1 MKNINI
7 YGARGGAQLIQSVFE
22 DFAVSFCVMLRAC
35 KYAVSRRDSEMV
47 PMYNASLNDQIKQY
61 TVLKS
66 LKISDLPEN
75 HPLLY
80 VFENTLITRID
91 FREVYQCTYEPELTE
106 LFFII
111 DDGDPNVKPAMPV
124 NHIYTI
130 HLKHIGNRMS
140 RNVKPN
146 YELHIISGDHTID
159 ETDSGVP
166 MEMTDSFLEL
176 ISRANDRL
184 SNLNLIYNKC
194 KDLVKFPDEKAANGY
209 NFLRAYLKDNAAGVK
224 KSRIFFYEGFRQLAK
239 EFQPAVKQVIQD
251 SNKMNE
257 LLSKHPVSADG
268 VPDSKAFAR
277 EIVDYLKLNDI
288 YLSHWDVMIRNAIR
302 DSFTNDENIELD
314 RDILDKF
321 NSI

>member
-1 MKNINI
+1 MKNINL
-7 YGARGGAQLIQSVFE
+7 YGFRMGAELIQAVFE
-22 DFAVSFCVMLRAC
+22 DFAISFSVMLKAC
-35 KYAVSRRDSEMV
+35 KYAVTRKETEMV

-61 TVLKS
+61 TSLKS

-91 FREVYQCTYEPELTE
+91 FREVWQSTYEAELTE

-111 DDGDPNVKPAMPV
+111 DDGDPNVEAKMPV
-124 NHIYTI
+124 NHTYTI

-140 RNVKPN
+140 RNNKPN
-146 YELHIISGDHTID
+146 YELHIISGDHTVD

-176 ISRANDRL
+176 ISRAKDRL

-194 KDLVKFPDEKAANGY
+194 KDLVRFPDEKASKDY
-209 NFLRAYLKDNAAGVK
+209 NFLRAYLRENVTGA
-224 KSRIFFYEGFRQLAK
+224 KSRIFFYEGFRQFDDA
-239 EFQPAVKQVIQD
+239 FQPAIKQVIQD
-251 SNKMNE
+251 SKTMNK
-257 LLSKHPVSADG
+257 LLSKHPYGADG
-268 VPDSKAFAR
+268 VPDSKKFAR

-302 DSFTNDENIELD
+302 DSFTSDEKLELD
-314 RDILDKF
+314 RDILNKF
-321 NSI
+321 KPI

>member
-1 MKNINI
+1 MKNINL
-7 YGARGGAQLIQSVFE
+7 YGLRGGANLIQSVFE
-22 DFAVSFCVMLRAC
+22 DFAISFSVMLKAC
-35 KYAVSRRDSEMV
+35 KYAVTRKDTEMV

-61 TVLKS
+61 TSLKS

-91 FREVYQCTYEPELTE
+91 YREVWQSTYEPELVE

-111 DDGDPNVKPAMPV
+111 DDSDPEVEAKMPV
-124 NHIYTI
+124 NHVYTI
-130 HLKHIGNRMS
+130 HLRHVGNRMS
-140 RNVKPN
+140 RNNKAN

-209 NFLRAYLKDNAAGVK
+209 NFLRAYLKESVSNV
-224 KSRIFFYEGFRQLAK
+224 KSRIFFYEGFRQFDDA
-239 EFQPAVKQVIQD
+239 FQPAIKQVIQD
-251 SNKMNE
+251 SKTME
-257 LLSKHPVSADG
+257 KLLSKHPVDADG

-288 YLSHWDVMIRNAIR
+288 YLSHWDTMIRNAIR
-302 DSFTNDENIELD
+302 DSFVGEENLELD

-321 NSI
+321 KSI

>member
-1 MKNINI
+1 MKNINL
-7 YGARGGAQLIQSVFE
+7 YGLRNGFDLIQAVFE
-22 DFAVSFCVMLRAC
+22 DFAVSFSVMLAAC

-61 TVLKS
+61 TRLKS

-91 FREVYQCTYEPELTE
+91 YRERYQSTYEPDLVE

-111 DDGDPNVKPAMPV
+111 DDGDPKVESVMPV
-124 NHIYTI
+124 NHTYTI
-130 HLKHIGNRMS
+130 HIRHVGNRMS
-140 RNVKPN
+140 RNIKPN
-146 YELHIISGDHTID
+146 YETHIISGDHTVD

-194 KDLVKFPDEKAANGY
+194 KDLVRFPDEKAAGDY
-209 NFLRAYLKDNAAGVK
+209 NFLRAYFAENGSGK
-224 KSRIFFYEGFRQLAK
+224 KPRIFFYEGFRQFAA
-239 EFQPAVKQVIQD
+239 EFQPTIKKLIQD
-251 SNKMNE
+251 SKQINK
-257 LLSKHPVSADG
+257 LLSKHPYGADG
-268 VPDSKAFAR
+268 VPDSKKFAR

-302 DSFTNDENIELD
+302 DSFTDDQKLELD

-321 NSI
+321 DSI